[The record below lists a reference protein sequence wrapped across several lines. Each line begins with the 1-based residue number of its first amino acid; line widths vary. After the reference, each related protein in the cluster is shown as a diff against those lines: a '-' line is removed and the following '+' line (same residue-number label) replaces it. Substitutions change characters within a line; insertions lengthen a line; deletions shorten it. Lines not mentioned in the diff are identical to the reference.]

1 MPKLYIWYVYIFRCV
16 DNTLYTGVTTD
27 VTRRLQEHNAQGS
40 KTAKY
45 LRGKNPLQLVFQ
57 LQVADKCTALKI
69 EHKIKALSK
78 VQKELLAA
86 GMSAS
91 INN

>member
-1 MPKLYIWYVYIFRCV
+1 MPTTNEWYVYIIRCC
-16 DNTLYTGVTTD
+16 DNALYTGITTD
-27 VTRRLQEHNAQGS
+27 VSRRFKEHNAQGS

-45 LRGKNPLQLVFQ
+45 LRGKHPLQLVFQ
-57 LQVADKCTALKI
+57 LQVANKSTALKI

-78 VQKELLAA
+78 HEKELVAA
-86 GMSAS
+86 GMSTS

>member
-1 MPKLYIWYVYIFRCV
+1 MPKANEWFVYMIRCC
-16 DNTLYTGVTTD
+16 DNTLYTGVTTN
-27 VTRRLQEHNAQGS
+27 VSRRFNEHNAQGS

-45 LRGKNPLQLVFQ
+45 LRGKHPLKLIYQ
-57 LQVADKCTALKI
+57 LQVANKSAALKI

-78 VQKELLAA
+78 QDKELIAA
-86 GMSAS
+86 GMSTS